1 MAETENTSI
10 INMVETENTSTPSEK
25 TQLINLR
32 GLNTFLEESTKIFE
46 PTLPEGTDGQVLKLS
61 EGKPSWGTDNTP
73 TTFTWTEGT
82 EAGPTGT
89 LSGDGMTSVNF
100 AAIPSASEAAS
111 GVVTTGAQT
120 FAGTKTFNDTISGS
134 IDGNAATSS
143 RLKTAVSLTT
153 TDGTNT
159 SGAVS
164 FDGSEAISIK
174 LPTTIAAT
182 FSGDLTGNVSGNATT
197 ATTADKTAHSLSIKD
212 SSLTSAVDSWDG
224 SVDKILT
231 IAGTSPI
238 TTTAEESKIVVTH
251 DTKGPSTTGNTS
263 KGDTSDQA
271 PAFGETFKVTSATV
285 DVYGH
290 TTALA
295 DHTVTIPSSVASS
308 AANGLMTSA
317 HWTKLEGIAEGAE
330 VNQNAF
336 SNVKVGNAVVE
347 ADSKTDTLT
356 LIAGNNVTIMPNVA
370 NDTITFASK
379 DTTYSAGTDL
389 ELNETTFNHKNSGVT
404 KGTYRSVTVN
414 ERGHII
420 AGTNPTTLGGYGI
433 TDAKITSGVI
443 TLGSNTITPLT
454 ADSVLNA
461 SKITSGT
468 INVSR
473 LPEFKA
479 GNNVTITPDTANN
492 KITFASS
499 YVDTTYTFKEGATN
513 GAFTVTPSGG
523 TPQSVAIHGLGSAA
537 YSESSAYLSSAGGV
551 VSGATNFTDTTPSS
565 DIATGAVTIS
575 GGLGVTGHIYAG
587 AVHNAVWNDLVDCM
601 EVPEDISLE
610 YGYCYSWEGDNV
622 IKSSRSSKNCIG
634 IHSNTAGFVMGEK
647 KTKTI
652 QAAVAGFVLAYVDK
666 LYPEGTPL
674 TWGDDG
680 VLTKCSS
687 LKRILHPERVI
698 ATFYREEKKEKWH
711 DLPVLGR
718 HWVKVV

>member
-46 PTLPEGTDGQVLKLS
+46 PTLPEGTDGQVLKLT

-73 TTFTWTEGT
+73 TTFAWTEGT

-89 LSGDGMTSVNF
+89 LSGDGMSSVSF
-100 AAIPSASEAAS
+100 AAIPSASETAS

-120 FAGTKTFNDTISGS
+120 FAGVKTFNDTISGS
-134 IDGNAATSS
+134 IDGNAAT
-143 RLKTAVSLTT
+143 A
-153 TDGTNT
+153 T
-159 SGAVS
+159 SA
-164 FDGSEAISIK
+164 
-174 LPTTIAAT
+174 
-182 FSGDLTGNVSGNATT
+182 N
-197 ATTADKTAHSLSIKD
+197 KTAHSLSVKD
-212 SSLTSAVDSWDG
+212 SSLTSAIDSWDG
-224 SVDKILT
+224 SADKTLT

-238 TTTAEESKIVVTH
+238 ATTAEEGKIMITH
-251 DTKGPSTTGNTS
+251 DTKGPSAVEDTS

-285 DVYGH
+285 DTYGH

-308 AANGLMTSA
+308 AANGLMSSA
-317 HWTKLEGIAEGAE
+317 HWTKLEGIAAGAE

-336 SNVKVGNAVVE
+336 SNVKVGDTIVE

-356 LIAGNNVTIMPNVA
+356 LVAGNNVTITPNAA
-370 NDTITFASK
+370 NDAITFASSYV

-414 ERGHII
+414 ERGHVT

-433 TDAKITSGVI
+433 TDAKIAGGVI

-454 ADSVLNA
+454 ANSTLAA
-461 SKITSGT
+461 SKVSGTLAANNIPNLDAAKITSGT